1 VPGVETRRSL
11 RFNSHSPYR
20 RLIGVGG
27 IGAGIFFALEGN
39 HTLGRNESRPAR
51 LLDIRDYC
59 KLHIIAHYVA
69 VLLGADPSGVPFH
82 VVPVGKVGDDE
93 PGHRMLREMSC
104 AGMDV
109 RRVQIVKDRPTL
121 FSVCFQYPSGEG
133 GNLTTTQS
141 AAAELTAEDVA
152 QVSSLF
158 AADGIRSLALV
169 APEVSL
175 EARYRVLELAT
186 GSHAFRAAALTSSEM
201 LTARRQGFFSL
212 VDLVSINEDEA
223 GALTGRVFDPA
234 DPFPFLHACSD
245 VLISCQPSMRIVVSA
260 GKHGAFAF
268 ADGVWDHCP
277 AAPASVV
284 GTAGAGDALLAAI
297 LSGLAVGMPL
307 ISPGPPRR
315 SISERPLASLL
326 DFAVLLASFTVT
338 SPHTIHPDAK
348 LETLLRFAADIG
360 VTFSDSI
367 SRYL

>member
-1 VPGVETRRSL
+1 MPQRCL

-27 IGAGIFFALEGN
+27 ISAGIFFALEGN

-69 VLLGADPSGVPFH
+69 VLLGADPSGSPFH
-82 VVPVGKVGDDE
+82 LVPIGKVGDDE
-93 PGHRMLREMSC
+93 PGHRMLKEMSGV
-104 AGMDV
+104 GMDIGRVEIV
-109 RRVQIVKDRPTL
+109 RNRPTL

-141 AAAELTAEDVA
+141 AASELTAENVA
-152 QVSSLF
+152 PASPLF
-158 AADGIRSLALV
+158 AVEGNRSMVLA

-175 EARYRVLELAT
+175 EARYHLLELAT
-186 GSHAFRAAALTSSEM
+186 ASRAFRAAALTSSEM
-201 LTARRQGFFSL
+201 VTALRQGFFSL
-212 VDLVSINEDEA
+212 VDLLSINEDEA

-234 DPFPFLHACSD
+234 DPYPFLTACSD
-245 VLISCQPSMRIVVSA
+245 VLIACQPSMRIVVSA

-268 ADGVWDHCP
+268 AKGLWDHCP

-284 GTAGAGDALLAAI
+284 GTAGAGDALLGAI

-307 ISPGPPRR
+307 ICPGSPRK
-315 SISERPLASLL
+315 SINERPLGSAL
-326 DFAVLLASFTVT
+326 DFAVLLASFTIT
-338 SPHTIHPDAK
+338 SPHTIHPHAN
-348 LETLLRFAADIG
+348 LETLLQFAGELG
-360 VTFSDSI
+360 VSFSGAL
-367 SRYL
+367 SRHF